1 MLNKKRLFAGI
12 LVLAIILTGSL
23 AAVQSHSVSETEL
36 TEEELTEFTREN
48 WRLQH
53 RLNALNKLYQE
64 KLLNEASEA
73 ELRELE
79 DEIFELREELLEL
92 EERHY
97 SASQRGRHGMHGMT
111 GGGTTEEY
119 SESDEIFRG
128 HHRGLHGGFGHPF
141 IPCR

>member
-1 MLNKKRLFAGI
+1 MLNKKRLFSFI

-36 TEEELTEFTREN
+36 TEEELTEFTREK

-53 RLNALNKLYQE
+53 RLNALNTIYQE

-79 DEIFELREELLEL
+79 DEIFKLREELLEL
-92 EERHY
+92 EESYY
-97 SASQRGRHGMHGMT
+97 STSQRGMHGMHGMT
-111 GGGTTEEY
+111 GRETTEEY
-119 SESDEIFRG
+119 SETDVIFRG
-128 HHRGLHGGFGHPF
+128 HHRGFHGGFGHPF